1 MKWLRMK
8 VRRVAYLEVD
18 LEDELE
24 ELDLEY
30 CLPYWF
36 WTKFEWTRYQTKRR
50 RILKDIE
57 RRDNECSC

>member
-1 MKWLRMK
+1 MTK

-24 ELDLEY
+24 ELDMEY

-36 WTKFEWTRYQTKRR
+36 WTKFEWARYQTKRR